1 MEIIHLAHDPEN
13 SSFWDRFSTNC
24 SLGTFAN
31 IWMQMEKC
39 AINTE
44 FAARINDVRVIWKK
58 WLQIHMNPN
67 PYRSFGFMVV
77 KTLWRKVSGVYKEAF
92 D

>member
-1 MEIIHLAHDPEN
+1 MK
-13 SSFWDRFSTNC
+13 
-24 SLGTFAN
+24 
-31 IWMQMEKC
+31 MEKC

-44 FAARINDVRVIWKK
+44 FAAHINDVRVIWKK

-77 KTLWRKVSGVYKEAF
+77 KTLWRKVSGV
-92 D
+92 